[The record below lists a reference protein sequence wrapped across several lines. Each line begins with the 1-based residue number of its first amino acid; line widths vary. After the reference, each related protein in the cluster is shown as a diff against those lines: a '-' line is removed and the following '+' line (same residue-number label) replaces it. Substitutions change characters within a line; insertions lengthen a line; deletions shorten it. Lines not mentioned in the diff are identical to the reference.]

1 MSEARLGAHCE
12 SPVIG
17 EVVLWL
23 MAVRAGDFA
32 IAAEALVEIQ
42 AVSELGGKL
51 ALCHRVTRIA
61 RSYRK
66 PGKRQRLD
74 ECVLRRRPFG
84 GQGIR

>member
-23 MAVRAGDFA
+23 VTVRAGDFA

-42 AVSELGGKL
+42 AVSEPRSKL

-61 RSYRK
+61 RGCRK
-66 PGKRQRLD
+66 P
-74 ECVLRRRPFG
+74 
-84 GQGIR
+84 